1 MKHTKRIKESIGEA
15 EYKRLM
21 SFTKGDE
28 NIKPFTRERFLK
40 IYTLL
45 YYTGI
50 RLNEISQLRVRDIKS
65 IINTGEVKIVTHK
78 QKMERKLFFS
88 DGARKTLKK
97 LFFEDLNFKDDA
109 RLIRKQNGPYS
120 SLSPINLIDTVNK
133 HIQKA
138 LGDKGFTSHSFRQGL
153 ITEYA
158 SRGVNARII
167 QEFIGHKDTKTTM
180 RYIRP
185 TETDIRR
192 SLIR

>member
-1 MKHTKRIKESIGEA
+1 MRQTKRLKESIGEA

-28 NIKPFTRERFLK
+28 DIKSFTRKRFLK

-45 YYTGI
+45 YYTGM
-50 RLNEISQLRVRDIKS
+50 RLNEISQLRVSDLKS
-65 IINTGEVKIVTHK
+65 IIKDKEVKIITHK

-88 DGARKTLKK
+88 DNSIKSIRK
-97 LFFEDLNFKDDA
+97 LFEDDLNSKDDV
-109 RLIRKQNGPYS
+109 RLIRKQNNPYS

-133 HIQKA
+133 HMQKA
-138 LGDKGFTSHSFRQGL
+138 LGDKCFTSHSFRQGL

-158 SRGVNARII
+158 SRGVNTRII

-185 TETDIRR
+185 TESDIRS
-192 SLIR
+192 SLVR

>member
-15 EYKRLM
+15 EYKRLI

-28 NIKPFTRERFLK
+28 DVKPFTRDRFLK
-40 IYTLL
+40 VYSLL
-45 YYTGI
+45 YYTGM
-50 RLNEISQLRVRDIKS
+50 RLNEVSQLRVSDLRS
-65 IINTGEVKIVTHK
+65 IIKDKEVKIVTHK

-88 DGARKTLKK
+88 NDAVKTIRR
-97 LFFEDLNFKDDA
+97 LFEEDLKLKDDA
-109 RLIRKQNGPYS
+109 KLIRKQNSPYS

-138 LGDKGFTSHSFRQGL
+138 LGDKSFTSHSFRQGL

-158 SRGVNARII
+158 SRGVNTRII
-167 QEFIGHKDTKTTM
+167 QEFIGHRDTKTTM
-180 RYIRP
+180 RYIKP
-185 TETDIRR
+185 TKIDIIS

>member
-1 MKHTKRIKESIGEA
+1 MKQTKRIKESIREV

-21 SFTKGDE
+21 NFTKGDE
-28 NIKPFTRERFLK
+28 DIKPFTRERFLK

-45 YYTGI
+45 YFTGM
-50 RLNEISQLRVRDIKS
+50 RLNEVSQLRVIDLKS
-65 IINTGEVKIVTHK
+65 IIKDKEVKIVTHK

-88 DGARKTLKK
+88 DDAVKSIKK
-97 LFFEDLNFKDDA
+97 LFHEDLKLKDDA
-109 RLIRKQNGPYS
+109 RLIRKQNSPYS
-120 SLSPINLIDTVNK
+120 SLSPINLIETVNK

-138 LGDKGFTSHSFRQGL
+138 LGDKSFTSHSFRQGL

-158 SRGVNARII
+158 SKGVNTRII
-167 QEFIGHKDTKTTM
+167 QEFIGHRDTKTTM

-185 TETDIRR
+185 TEQDVRQ

>member
-21 SFTKGDE
+21 NFTKGDE
-28 NIKPFTRERFLK
+28 DIKAFTRERFLK

-45 YYTGI
+45 YFTGM
-50 RLNEISQLRVRDIKS
+50 RVNEVSQLRVSDLKS
-65 IINTGEVKIVTHK
+65 IIKDNEVKIVTHK

-88 DGARKTLKK
+88 EDAVKVIKK
-97 LFFEDLNFKDDA
+97 IFGGDLVLSDDA
-109 RLIRKQNGPYS
+109 RLIRKQNNPYA
-120 SLSPINLIDTVNK
+120 SLSPINLIETVNK

-138 LGDKGFTSHSFRQGL
+138 LGDKSYTSHSFRQGL

-158 SRGVNARII
+158 SKGVNTRII
-167 QEFIGHKDTKTTM
+167 QEFIGHRDMKTTM
-180 RYIRP
+180 RYVRP
-185 TETDIRR
+185 TERDIRT